1 MHHTVRG
8 GLFPP
13 PPAIASLLA
22 QLPPPHSFK
31 GPFVAIEDLFGILIT
46 NPALAD
52 SAKPPRPEGIAGAN
66 GLRLFDTAT
75 RAAVE
80 YQATL
85 NSKSQS
91 APAKRSIDED
101 EDADGENSNSGFSHP
116 VNDIYR
122 NRKIKNAKLS

>member
-1 MHHTVRG
+1 MHHPIRG

-52 SAKPPRPEGIAGAN
+52 SVKPPRPEGIAGAN

-75 RAAVE
+75 KASVE
-80 YQATL
+80 LASNL
-85 NSKSQS
+85 KSQNTS
-91 APAKRSIDED
+91 SKRTIDED
-101 EDADGENSNSGFSHP
+101 EDGEGDNSNSGFSNP
-116 VNDIYR
+116 INDIYR
-122 NRKIKNAKLS
+122 SRKIKNAKLSA